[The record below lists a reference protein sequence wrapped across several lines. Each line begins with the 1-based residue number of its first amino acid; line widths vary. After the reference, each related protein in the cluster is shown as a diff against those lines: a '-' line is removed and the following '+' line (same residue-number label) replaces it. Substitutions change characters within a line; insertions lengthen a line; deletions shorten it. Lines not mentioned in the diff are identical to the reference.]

1 MDTVSLAMWVMVLV
15 LGIVAYFRP
24 GKVHLQA
31 LRIARD
37 QIISFF
43 PRIMM
48 AILFSGF
55 FAALLPTEL
64 VVHWLGKDSGMVGIL
79 LATLVGGFI
88 PGGPILCF
96 PMIAILYHSGA
107 GLAPLVAFLTSWSVF
122 AFYRM
127 LAYEIPILGL
137 RFAMLRLLSSISLP
151 ILAGIFASILE
162 KFLSI

>member
-1 MDTVSLAMWVMVLV
+1 MDAVSLFMWVMVFGLAT
-15 LGIVAYFRP
+15 VAYLHP
-24 GKVHLQA
+24 EKLHLQG

-37 QIISFF
+37 QIVSFF

-55 FAALLPTEL
+55 FAALIPTEL
-64 VVHWLGKDSGMVGIL
+64 VVHWLGKDSGMPGIL
-79 LATLVGGFI
+79 LATLVGGFL

-96 PMIAILYHSGA
+96 PMIAILYQSGA

-127 LAYEIPILGL
+127 IAYEIPILGT

-151 ILAGIFASILE
+151 LLAGIFASILE